1 VPGIVPVLSGLLG
14 WLVYW
19 LVRLE
24 GFDLIAAQFKTAA
37 RAGRAKVYLEAAART
52 AGRSVAEPRDGALVL
67 IVKLG
72 SVDNVNVPGAEAII
86 ENAARDT
93 FGNGNKVFEHRTFAE
108 YVARNTPSFSVLF
121 RELAPLFD
129 KKLSTDER
137 HDLLDLLHDVAMAAG
152 GMTSVR
158 EEMIT
163 KVRTRLLPEK
173 RTRASKPPDK
183 AHKFA

>member
-1 VPGIVPVLSGLLG
+1 VPEIVLVLSGLLG

-19 LVRLE
+19 LVRLD
-24 GFDLIAAQFKTAA
+24 GFDVIAALNTVA
-37 RAGRAKVYLEAAART
+37 RPGRAKVNLEAAAR
-52 AGRSVAEPRDGALVL
+52 AAARSVAEPRDGALAL
-67 IVKLG
+67 LVKLV
-72 SVDNVNVPGAEAII
+72 SVDNVIVPSAEAII
-86 ENAARDT
+86 DDAARDT
-93 FGNGNKVFEHRTFAE
+93 FFYGNNVVEHRTFAE

-121 RELAPLFD
+121 RELAHLFD

-137 HDLLDLLHDVAMAAG
+137 HDLLGLLHDVAMAA

-173 RTRASKPPDK
+173 RTRA
-183 AHKFA
+183 

>member
-1 VPGIVPVLSGLLG
+1 MPGIVPVLSGLLG

-121 RELAPLFD
+121 REPAPLVRQEAVNRREAR
-129 KKLSTDER
+129 SSR
-137 HDLLDLLHDVAMAAG
+137 SPARCAMAAG